1 MQPEFALTTISHTEI
16 AIFLLTFLFV
26 LLISVR
32 KELSG
37 DTPVR
42 GVFQFGLA
50 IIGLCTVVALM
61 AAYFWAKKMVLPH
74 SNAQRLDTLVMRGV
88 FDNEKVSFAGLDGG
102 ERKRAEDLESS
113 IRSCIFPGR
122 L

>member
-1 MQPEFALTTISHTEI
+1 MQPELALTTISHTEI

-26 LLISVR
+26 LLISIR

-61 AAYFWAKKMVLPH
+61 AAYFQARKMILLH
-74 SNAQRLDTLVMRGV
+74 SNSQRLDT
-88 FDNEKVSFAGLDGG
+88 VSVSQPAG
-102 ERKRAEDLESS
+102 AT
-113 IRSCIFPGR
+113 
-122 L
+122 